1 MKPPV
6 ELLDENL
13 SSMAR
18 ISLFHL
24 FQIGLKYGVFQ
35 SLSTPTPYEDFIK
48 SAPLP
53 NRALLRRLIET
64 YIRLG
69 LVRRE
74 GDILKAST
82 FSYQLKLTP
91 KNAEGLTVDWIP
103 VHEEIYRM
111 VDYAFI
117 SSEHPKIL
125 MDFDNDSDF
134 WDMRL
139 SLEINR
145 LYREVISSVAGLED
159 GMRVLDLGC
168 GSVSPVELGGVA
180 GPNGRYVGVDF
191 SPGLLSIA
199 RTRVKELGMD
209 WVELREMDVRRILPK
224 KRYDVVVMS
233 FILEYI
239 ESPEQLVAKALG
251 MLDEGGKLVIL
262 EPFQEVS
269 PYMPA
274 WGFFESLTK
283 EFVEFPSRGDLLA
296 HLEGLG
302 VDAKVKPLGNSVLV
316 LQTP

>member
-1 MKPPV
+1 MKPPLEV
-6 ELLDENL
+6 LDENF

-35 SLSTPTPYEDFIK
+35 SLSTPTPYDEFIE
-48 SAPLP
+48 SAPFS

-64 YIRLG
+64 YIKLG
-69 LVRRE
+69 IVRRE
-74 GDILKAST
+74 GNTIKAST
-82 FSYQLKLTP
+82 FSYQFKLTP
-91 KNAEGLTVDWIP
+91 KNAERLTVDWIP
-103 VHEEIYRM
+103 VHEEMYRM

-125 MDFDNDSDF
+125 MDFDKDSDF

-168 GSVSPVELGGVA
+168 GSVSPVELGRAV
-180 GPNGRYVGVDF
+180 GPNGKYVGVDF

-199 RTRVKELGMD
+199 RTKVKELGMD

-224 KRYDVVVMS
+224 KRYDVVIMS
-233 FILEYI
+233 FLLEYL
-239 ESPEQLVAKALG
+239 ESPGQLVAKAIR

-262 EPFQEVS
+262 EPFTEVS

-283 EFVEFPSRGDLLA
+283 EFVEFPSRENLLNR
-296 HLEGLG
+296 LDGLG
-302 VDAKVKPLGNSVLV
+302 VDARVEPLGNSVLV
-316 LQTP
+316 LQAP